1 MQSSRKCKLHCLAL
15 SLLLCILTPFFP
27 YAYTTAID
35 KYAANKSQSHF
46 TKGLHRIQIN
56 AWHCLLGIMTK
67 GMNITRAY
75 TIAAKPE
82 EAPSILSPLFPVFSY
97 QPPVVGLQ
105 VHLPHFARA
114 LIILWV
120 FKVMLSGLQDLPA
133 LNFSF
138 NQKFSQQ
145 IFVLCYLHHLSHAE
159 FLQKNQQRLF
169 Q

>member
-1 MQSSRKCKLHCLAL
+1 MIRPQRLQNEGKIFNWSGRKCWKCSPLANV
-15 SLLLCILTPFFP
+15 SCIAWHWVWLLCILTPFFP

-82 EAPSILSPLFPVFSY
+82 EAPSILSSLFPVFSY

-120 FKVMLSGLQDLPA
+120 FKVMLSGL
-133 LNFSF
+133 
-138 NQKFSQQ
+138 
-145 IFVLCYLHHLSHAE
+145 
-159 FLQKNQQRLF
+159 
-169 Q
+169 